1 MKKNEQKLMSLPM
14 ALVTLLIVAGIM
26 SVGLAVLKLNTMVT
40 FILALVAV
48 CVIAVLQGMKLE
60 ELQEV
65 ILNGFRNLAD
75 RKSVV

>member
-60 ELQEV
+60 ELQEIGRAHV
-65 ILNGFRNLAD
+65 
-75 RKSVV
+75 